1 MNSGGSISTRSPG
14 KRGDNGERYFKEI
27 KEKKGLQKGKGWT
40 FGVKGPI
47 EGLGCASVVECKSLL
62 AKQDKGPRFH
72 PQSSK
77 KIKWPIKYKYDP
89 F

>member
-1 MNSGGSISTRSPG
+1 MNSEGSISSRSPG
-14 KRGDNGERYFKEI
+14 KKGNNEERYFKEI
-27 KEKKGLQKGKGWT
+27 KEKRTPERKRMYIWSKRTYQR
-40 FGVKGPI
+40 FGTY
-47 EGLGCASVVECKSLL
+47 ASVVECKSLL